1 MTSASARAHDEVVS
15 IASDLIRI
23 DTTNFGDDSGP
34 GERAAAEYVAASLAE
49 VGIASEVVESQPGRA
64 NVLATWGASESSKPP
79 LLLHGHLDVVPA
91 NAADWQVD
99 PFSGEVQDGCV
110 WGRGAVDMKDFDATL
125 LAVVRQRARE
135 NRLPDRPIVLA
146 FTADEEAGST
156 HGAHWL
162 VEHRRELFE
171 SCSEGIGEVGGFSIT
186 VEGRRIYLLQ
196 TAEKGLAWMRLRAKG
211 RAGHGSMLNDDNAVT
226 ELAGAVSR
234 IGAHEWPLQLTP
246 SARGFLGGLSDALD
260 LDLDPD
266 ADDLQP
272 VLSKLGAISRMVAAS
287 LRNTTNPTRLQA
299 GYKENVIP
307 GEATAVV
314 DGRYVPGGR
323 DEFFATIDSLLGDKV
338 ERELIHG
345 DDAVSTTFDGDL
357 VNAMVASLQKEDPEA
372 PVIPF
377 LMSGGTDG
385 KAWGQLGVRCFGFA
399 PLRLPA
405 DLDFSA
411 MFHGIDER
419 VPVDSLQFGTRVLDG
434 LLDRI

>member
-1 MTSASARAHDEVVS
+1 MTSASARAHDEVAS

-23 DTTNFGDDSGP
+23 DTSNYGDDSGP

-49 VGIASEVVESQPGRA
+49 VGITSEIVESLPARA
-64 NVLATWGASESSKPP
+64 NVLASWGPSDSSKPP

-91 NAADWQVD
+91 NADDWRVH
-99 PFSGEVQDGCV
+99 PFSGEIQDGCV

-135 NRLPDRPIVLA
+135 NRFPDRPIVLA

-162 VEHRRELFE
+162 VDNRRELIE
-171 SCSEGIGEVGGFSIT
+171 ACSEGIGEVGGFSIT

-226 ELAGAVSR
+226 ELAGAVTR

-272 VLSKLGAISRMVAAS
+272 VLSKLGAISRMIAAS

-307 GEATAVV
+307 GEATAVI

-338 ERELIHG
+338 VRERIHG

-357 VNAMVASLQKEDPEA
+357 VDAMIASLQKEDPGA
-372 PVIPF
+372 PVIPY

-385 KAWGQLGVRCFGFA
+385 KAWGELGVRCFGFA

>member
-23 DTTNFGDDSGP
+23 DTSNYGDDSGP

-49 VGIASEVVESQPGRA
+49 VGITSEVVESQHGRA
-64 NVLATWGASESSKPP
+64 NVLATWGGRNSSKPP

-91 NAADWQVD
+91 NADDWQVH
-99 PFSGEVQDGCV
+99 PFSGEVRDGCV

-125 LAVVRQRARE
+125 LAVVRERARQ

-162 VEHRRELFE
+162 VEHRRELIE
-171 SCSEGIGEVGGFSIT
+171 QCSEGIGEVGGFSIT

-226 ELAGAVSR
+226 ELAGAVTR
-234 IGAHEWPLQLTP
+234 IGAHEWPLALTP

-266 ADDLQP
+266 AEDLQP
-272 VLSKLGAISRMVAAS
+272 VLSKLGAISRMIAAS

-323 DEFFATIDSLLGDKV
+323 DEFFDTIDALLGDKV

-345 DDAVSTTFDGDL
+345 DDAVSTSFDGDL
-357 VNAMVASLQKEDPEA
+357 VDAMVASLQQEDPGA
-372 PVIPF
+372 PVIPY

-419 VPVDSLQFGTRVLDG
+419 VPVESLQFGTRVLDG

>member
-1 MTSASARAHDEVVS
+1 MTSASARAHDEVAS

-23 DTTNFGDDSGP
+23 DTSNYGDDSGP

-49 VGIASEVVESQPGRA
+49 VGITSEIFESLPGRA
-64 NVLATWGASESSKPP
+64 NVLASWGPSDSSKPP

-91 NAADWQVD
+91 NADDWRVH
-99 PFSGEVQDGCV
+99 PFSGEIQDGCV

-135 NRLPDRPIVLA
+135 NRFPDRPIVLA

-162 VEHRRELFE
+162 VDNRRELIE
-171 SCSEGIGEVGGFSIT
+171 ACSEGIGEVGGFSIT

-226 ELAGAVSR
+226 ELAGAVTR

-260 LDLDPD
+260 PD

-272 VLSKLGAISRMVAAS
+272 VLSKLGAISRMIAAS

-307 GEATAVV
+307 GEATAVI

-338 ERELIHG
+338 VREPIHG

-357 VNAMVASLQKEDPEA
+357 VDAMIASLQKEDPGA
-372 PVIPF
+372 PVIPY

-385 KAWGQLGVRCFGFA
+385 KAWGELGVRCFGFA

>member
-1 MTSASARAHDEVVS
+1 MTSASARAHDEVAS

-23 DTTNFGDDSGP
+23 DTSNYGDDSGP

-49 VGIASEVVESQPGRA
+49 VGIASEIVESQPGRA
-64 NVLATWGASESSKPP
+64 NVLATWGPSDSSKPP

-91 NAADWQVD
+91 NAEDWKVH
-99 PFSGEVQDGCV
+99 PFSGEIQDGCV

-125 LAVVRQRARE
+125 LAVVRQRARD

-162 VEHRRELFE
+162 VDNRRELIE
-171 SCSEGIGEVGGFSIT
+171 ACSEGIGEVGGFSIT

-196 TAEKGLAWMRLRAKG
+196 TAEKGLAWMRLRANG

-226 ELAGAVSR
+226 ELAGAVTR
-234 IGAHEWPLQLTP
+234 IGAHDWPLQLTP

-307 GEATAVV
+307 GEATAVI

-338 ERELIHG
+338 QRELIHG
-345 DDAVSTTFDGDL
+345 DDSVSTTFDGDL
-357 VNAMVASLQKEDPEA
+357 VDAMVASLQKEDPGA
-372 PVIPF
+372 PVIPY

-385 KAWGQLGVRCFGFA
+385 KAWGRLGVRCFGFA

-434 LLDRI
+434 LFDRV

>member
-1 MTSASARAHDEVVS
+1 MTTAPAQAHDEVAS

-23 DTTNFGDDSGP
+23 DTSNYGDDSGP

-49 VGIASEVVESQPGRA
+49 VGIAAEIVESQPGRA
-64 NVLATWGASESSKPP
+64 NVLATWGGSNSSKPP

-91 NAADWQVD
+91 NADDWQVH
-99 PFSGEVQDGCV
+99 PFSGEIQDGCV

-135 NRLPDRPIVLA
+135 NREPDRPIVLA

-162 VEHRRELFE
+162 VEHRRELIGA
-171 SCSEGIGEVGGFSIT
+171 CSEGIGEVGGFSIT

-196 TAEKGLAWMRLRAKG
+196 TAEKGLAWMRLRANG

-226 ELAGAVSR
+226 ELAGAVTR
-234 IGAHEWPLQLTP
+234 IGTHEWPLALTP
-246 SARGFLGGLSDALD
+246 SARGFLEGLSDALD

-287 LRNTTNPTRLQA
+287 LRNTTNPTRLAA

-314 DGRYVPGGR
+314 DGRYVPGDR
-323 DEFFATIDSLLGDKV
+323 DAFFATIDSLLGDTV

-357 VNAMVASLQKEDPEA
+357 VDAMVASLQAEDPSA
-372 PVIPF
+372 PVIPY

-385 KAWGQLGVRCFGFA
+385 KAWGQLGVRCFGFT

-411 MFHGIDER
+411 MFHGVDER

-434 LLDRI
+434 LLDRT